1 MANSRLLV
9 VMIVL
14 LTIPISLGS
23 ATNFSLSFDNTIEN
37 HPQADMIKD
46 AIEQGF
52 AILLGWNTYTS
63 VSSISV
69 GNLIQFQESHS
80 IIDIEIQIDD
90 SISSH
95 QVVIEK
101 ITDKLPRRHI
111 IDALIDQLQY
121 DIPYATDTH
130 ITIDYVHKGSFSAL
144 VEKDVIDN
152 MPSRVAVIDAGE
164 KVLALLA
171 VAAVHELPE
180 KDVIEFH
187 QLWSKQPLLVGMP
200 ISLEISPWEFTGG
213 ISVSTIR
220 IGGFAGASRSL
231 RRYPFSFETRLSVSI
246 PYALF
251 SGLSSADA
259 SVQFGIGALLPL
271 SFIGG
276 TTRSWYDDTALRFV
290 VLAGCGLNIENSNIL
305 LLYGVDTI
313 CTIEYRI
320 SENLFFATGVGYKV
334 WAAVDSS
341 QMRDYLSGIDRWSVQ
356 SMVGWKW

>member
-9 VMIVL
+9 VMLVL
-14 LTIPISLGS
+14 LTIPISLGG
-23 ATNFSLSFDNTIEN
+23 ATNFSLSFDDTIEN

-52 AILLGWNTYTS
+52 TILLGWNTYAS
-63 VSSISV
+63 ASSISA
-69 GNLIQFQESHS
+69 GNLIQFQDSHS
-80 IIDIEIQIDD
+80 IIDIEIQRDD

-95 QVVIEK
+95 QIVIEK
-101 ITDKLPRRHI
+101 ITDKLPKRHI

-121 DIPYATDTH
+121 DIPYATDAH

-144 VEKDVIDN
+144 VEKDAVDN
-152 MPSRVAVIDAGE
+152 MPSRVAVVDTE
-164 KVLALLA
+164 KKVLAILA
-171 VAAVHELPE
+171 VAAVRELPE

-200 ISLEISPWEFTGG
+200 VSLKISPWEFSGG

-220 IGGFAGASRSL
+220 FGGFAGASRSL
-231 RRYPFSFETRLSVSI
+231 RRYPFSFETRLSFSI
-246 PYALF
+246 PYAIF
-251 SGLSSADA
+251 SGLSSVDA
-259 SVQFGIGALLPL
+259 SLQFGIGALLPL

-290 VLAGCGLNIENSNIL
+290 VLAGCGLNIENSDVL

-313 CTIEYRI
+313 GTVEYRV
-320 SENLFFATGVGYKV
+320 SENLFFSAGVGYKV
-334 WAAVDSS
+334 WASVDSS
-341 QMRDYLSGIDRWSVQ
+341 QVRDYLSGIDRWSLQ